1 MSLTGFT
8 RTYVIPKA
16 AAKILGCH
24 VDTVSRLANDD
35 KIRYIKTPGGQRRYD
50 VQGYI
55 DSQTESDIT
64 TVCYCRVSGKGQT
77 NASR

>member
-1 MSLTGFT
+1 MKA
-8 RTYVIPKA
+8 YVNPKA

-64 TVCYCRVSGKGQT
+64 TVCYYRVSGKGQT
-77 NASR
+77 DASR